1 MSSPQSL
8 VSIVTPVYNGDNYL
22 ADCIESVLAQTY
34 PDFEY
39 LIVNN
44 CSTDRS
50 EEIAEVY
57 LKKDSRISIHNNK
70 EFLSLA
76 QNWNHA
82 LQLIPL
88 ESKYCKIV
96 HADDCLFPECVERM
110 VQLAEGNPSVGVVG
124 SYILEGVRVKCDGL
138 PYPSTV
144 VSGREICR
152 LSLLGQIPYVFGS
165 PTSLLIRSDLIRDR
179 NSFYNNSYVQLLD
192 QTACY
197 EIFQNSDFGFV
208 HQVLTFSRLHDESQ
222 TALAQKVN
230 TLILEQLIF
239 LTEYG
244 SIYLTDEEYKR
255 RFEQRIWGY
264 YRFLGKSV
272 LERREKT
279 FWKFHRDGIRKL
291 GLRLNMA
298 TLAKAIL
305 YEMYFALTGFLN
317 NPRKDIKNA
326 SKYIRIKEGK
336 LT

>member
-1 MSSPQSL
+1 MSSYQPL

-44 CSTDRS
+44 RSTDRS
-50 EEIAEVY
+50 LEIAEGY
-57 LKKDSRISIHNNK
+57 LKKDSRIFIHNNK

-96 HADDCLFPECVERM
+96 HADDWLFPECVERM
-110 VQLAEGNPSVGVVG
+110 VQLAEENPSVGVVG
-124 SYILEGVRVKCDGL
+124 SYVLEGVRIKCDGL

-144 VSGREICR
+144 ISGREICR

-165 PTSLLIRSDLIRDR
+165 PTSLLIRSDLIRERD
-179 NSFYNNSYVQLLD
+179 SFYNDSYVQLLD

-197 EIFQNSDFGFV
+197 EILQDSDFGFV

-239 LTEYG
+239 LAEYG
-244 SIYLTDEEYKR
+244 PIYLTDEEYKR
-255 RFEQRIWGY
+255 RFEQRIWCY

-279 FWKFHRDGIRKL
+279 FWEFHREGLRKL

-298 TLAKAIL
+298 KLAKAIL
-305 YEMYFALTGFLN
+305 YEIYFGLTSFLN
-317 NPRKDIKNA
+317 NPRKDIENT
-326 SKYIRIKEGK
+326 SKYIRIKERK